1 MIEIQ
6 QLNDDEVQ
14 NALPELA
21 EMLQASVSQGASI
34 GFVMPFTL
42 EQAQAFWRRLLPAIE
57 REERILLV
65 ARQAGRVVGTVQ
77 LLLDM
82 PDNGRHRAEVVKLMV
97 HPQARRQG
105 IARELM
111 LQIQQRAIQHQRHL
125 LVLDTLTGD
134 TAEGM
139 YRQLGFQ
146 LAGSIPQYARASNGS
161 ALDAT
166 SYMYKLL

>member
-6 QLNDDEVQ
+6 QLNADEVQ